1 MHISTYSSYAIG
13 AFDMDNLHN
22 SIQDLQ
28 QQLDTQQRVN
38 TPSDDPVAA
47 TQILQLN
54 LSGGRNTQFISNNKG
69 IDSQLTMVD
78 TALSST
84 SNLLSNM
91 KSLVVQAGNGSL
103 TPSQLQMI
111 QQQVNQRYG
120 ELMGYANSTDG
131 RGDYLFGG
139 NQVDNPPF
147 TADAALTA
155 TYSGDSGQRVVQITD
170 SRSLPVT
177 QVGSQVFGNA
187 TNPTE
192 VFDALKSFSNLL
204 AQDPRP
210 ANYTTQLNTI
220 TSRLDD
226 AQNRILTVQAGVG
239 AAEQENTNTKN
250 SNDALG
256 VQYQAAIGNLQSLD
270 LPKAISDFTM
280 ANTAL
285 QYSQLTYS
293 KVTQLSLFNYI
304 Q

>member
-13 AFDMDNLHN
+13 AFDMDNLHTT
-22 SIQDLQ
+22 IQDLQ

-54 LSGGRNTQFISNNKG
+54 LSSGRNTQFISNNKG
-69 IDSQLTMVD
+69 VDSQLTMVD
-78 TALSST
+78 TALTSST
-84 SNLLSNM
+84 NLLSNM
-91 KSLVVQAGNGSL
+91 KSLVVQAGNGAL
-103 TPSQLQMI
+103 TPEQLGMI
-111 QQQVNQRYG
+111 KQQVDQRYT
-120 ELMGYANSTDG
+120 ELMGYANATNG

-139 NQVDNPPF
+139 NMVDNPPF
-147 TADAALTA
+147 TADAALNP
-155 TYSGDSGQRVVQITD
+155 TYSGDHGQRSVQITD
-170 SRSLPVT
+170 SRNLPVT
-177 QVGSQVFGNA
+177 QDGSQVFGNA
-187 TNPTE
+187 TDPTE
-192 VFDALKSFSNLL
+192 TFKALKAFSDLL
-204 AQDPRP
+204 GQNPRP
-210 ANYTTQLNTI
+210 ANYTTQLNAI

-226 AQNRILTVQAGVG
+226 AQNRILTVQASVG
-239 AAEQENTNTKN
+239 AAEQENTNSKS

-280 ANTAL
+280 ANTSL